1 MRFFENANFNFVGY
15 RQRGYIISAV
25 LIVISIIAILS
36 RGLQYGIDFRGGT
49 ELVINC
55 QEAVDVPEMRT
66 LLTSALGK
74 EPQVRLYGDPTEVQI
89 RTDVEIPGQS
99 IHQIAEKA
107 LSGISCETASSTQIG
122 PVFAKDIRDSA
133 LNVTILSIFV
143 IGAYIFFRFKEV
155 TFMVSVIAT
164 LVHDTIIIVGIFT
177 LFNGILPFDMD
188 INQSLV
194 AALLTV
200 IGYSLN
206 DTIVVF
212 DRIRENRNIFRGM
225 SLPDLVNR
233 SMNQTLSRTV
243 VTSLTTFFVV
253 AVLFFFAGESLKG
266 FSFALL
272 VGIGLGTYSTLF
284 FSCPLVMDL
293 PIRKRKPVIKKKKT
307 TVKVS

>member
-1 MRFFENANFNFVGY
+1 MRFFENANFNFIGY
-15 RQRGYIISAV
+15 RFWGYTLSAV
-25 LIVISIIAILS
+25 LIAISVVTILA

-49 ELVINC
+49 ELVITC
-55 QEAVDVPEMRT
+55 QEVVAVAEIRT
-66 LLTSALGK
+66 ILTPALGK
-74 EPQVRLYGDPTEVQI
+74 EPQVRIYGDLTEMQV

-99 IHQIAEKA
+99 TAEVVTEA
-107 LSGISCETASSTQIG
+107 LSNTSCEVAGSNQIG

-133 LNVTILSIFV
+133 LNVTIFSILV
-143 IGAYIFFRFKEV
+143 IGIYILFRFKEI
-155 TFMVSVIAT
+155 TFMVSVIIT
-164 LVHDTIIIVGIFT
+164 LVHDTIIILGIFT

-212 DRIRENRNIFRGM
+212 DRIRENRNIFRGIHF
-225 SLPDLVNR
+225 SELLNN

-266 FSFALL
+266 FSFALM
-272 VGIGLGTYSTLF
+272 IGVALGTYSTLF
-284 FSCPLVMDL
+284 FSCPLVLDL
-293 PIRKRKPVIKKKKT
+293 PLKKRKLIVEKKKT
-307 TVKVS
+307 PVKVA